1 MSVTCKR
8 QPERSTGRASSPG
21 KYLTFQLGAEEY
33 GVEVLQVREIIGYV
47 SVTPVPRTP
56 AHIRGV
62 LNRRG
67 QVVPVVDL
75 RTRLGLPTAEPDSE
89 TCIIV
94 TELSH
99 GDKRVTTGM
108 LVDRVCEILTITED
122 QMESPPELG
131 ALEGDD
137 FILSMAK
144 VGETVRILL
153 DVERVLSVRELQGTV
168 EEHRENQGSSEKGDG
183 NE

>member
-1 MSVTCKR
+1 MSVTCQR
-8 QPERSTGRASSPG
+8 QPEQTARSVGSPG
-21 KYLTFQLGAEEY
+21 KYLTFQLGTEEY

-75 RTRLGLPTAEPDSE
+75 RTRLGLPTADPDSE
-89 TCIIV
+89 TCIVV
-94 TELSH
+94 TELTH

-122 QMESPPELG
+122 QMETPPELG
-131 ALEGDD
+131 ALAEDD

-144 VGETVRILL
+144 VGESVKILL
-153 DVERVLSVRELQGTV
+153 DVERVLSVRELQGAV
-168 EEHRENQGSSEKGDG
+168 DEHRGSQSNSEKGDG

>member
-1 MSVTCKR
+1 MSVTCQR
-8 QPERSTGRASSPG
+8 QPEQSAGHSSSPG
-21 KYLTFQLGAEEY
+21 KYLTFQLETEEY

-47 SVTPVPRTP
+47 PVTPVPRTP

-75 RTRLGLPTAEPDSE
+75 RTRLGLPTAEPDNE
-89 TCIIV
+89 TCIVV

-99 GDKRVTTGM
+99 GDKCITTGM
-108 LVDRVCEILTITED
+108 LVDRVCEILTINAD
-122 QMESPPELG
+122 QMEPPPELG
-131 ALEGDD
+131 AMEGDD

-144 VGETVRILL
+144 IGEKVKILL

-168 EEHRENQGSSEKGDG
+168 EEHRESRNSSEKEDTS
-183 NE
+183 E